1 MHLLPET
8 ILPSWSIRVTSEID
22 HYERIGCETAT
33 KRENATSIVM
43 PQNGERNSRFGFFRS
58 QCCGKEIVVPK
69 GSEFPGCPNHLG
81 VPTIWESVVDH
92 NIVQLI
98 NRRKID
104 PPMPR
109 FSIGDQVIVGVG
121 RDKGKSGKVAQLIQG
136 AIDSVHR
143 YDVQLND
150 GNRIRCFGFE
160 LELLIDESAKSA

>member
-1 MHLLPET
+1 MST
-8 ILPSWSIRVTSEID
+8 VGS
-22 HYERIGCETAT
+22 ETAT
-33 KRENATSIVM
+33 KEEKQQPNIIMAK
-43 PQNGERNSRFGFFRS
+43 NGERNSSFGFFRN
-58 QCCGKEIVVPK
+58 QCCGKEIVVPE

-81 VPTIWESVVDH
+81 VPTIWESVVDD

-121 RDKGKSGKVAQLIQG
+121 RDKGKRGKVAQVIQG

-150 GNRIRCFGFE
+150 SNRIRCFGFE